1 LRNGAPVFPAHLKGC
16 GNTLRPRR
24 YYHEQLEQT
33 VAVPILNTMPTM
45 NTVHLFFNCF
55 LKAGRFWLAMALLL
69 PVTATAQAP
78 TDVRG
83 LPTLAPLVNLVTPA
97 VVNVS
102 VVTRAPMEDNPL
114 FRDPFFRRFFNLP
127 DRPQRQEQAAGS
139 GVIVD
144 AARGFILTNNHVIK
158 DAEQVII
165 TLKDR
170 RQFPAKLVGTDPG
183 TDIAVLQISAPNLS
197 ALRIGDSDVLQ
208 VGDYVMAIG
217 NPFGIGQTV
226 TSGIVSALGRSG
238 LSVEGYEDFIQTD
251 ASINPGN
258 SGGALVNLRGE
269 LIGINTA
276 IIGPAGGNVGIG
288 CAVPSA
294 MARAVMEQIVRH
306 GEVRRGRLGIEMADV
321 TLDAQRKLKLPS
333 LDGALI
339 ASVEA
344 GSPAEKAG
352 LRQGDIVIA
361 LNGRPVRGPAEL
373 RARLGLTPIGDDADM
388 TIVRE
393 GGQQRIRAR
402 IAAPQPAG
410 KGEALVVPQLP
421 GMRVVEIER
430 GSPLYERL
438 RGGGLVVATVEA
450 NSRAL
455 QAGFRPGDIIYA
467 VNRRRVQ
474 TVAEF
479 QNLLRAA
486 QQVPSGGSAE
496 RGYAVSLLRGD
507 FSMTIIIR

>member
-1 LRNGAPVFPAHLKGC
+1 MINSIAMPFKNPFRALRAPL
-16 GNTLRPRR
+16 
-24 YYHEQLEQT
+24 
-33 VAVPILNTMPTM
+33 
-45 NTVHLFFNCF
+45 LF
-55 LKAGRFWLAMALLL
+55 LLGALLPL
-69 PVTATAQAP
+69 AAPAQTAADA
-78 TDVRG
+78 RG
-83 LPTLAPLVNLVTPA
+83 LPTLAPLVNQVTPA
-97 VVNVS
+97 VVNIS
-102 VVTRAPMEDNPL
+102 VITRAPVEDNPL

-127 DRPQRQEQAAGS
+127 DKQQRQEQSAGS
-139 GVIVD
+139 GVIID

-183 TDIAVLQISAPNLS
+183 TDIAVLQISAPNLT
-197 ALRIGDSDVLQ
+197 ALRIGDSDTLQ
-208 VGDYVMAIG
+208 VGDYVLAIG

-288 CAVPSA
+288 FAVPSV
-294 MARAVMEQIVRH
+294 MARAVMEQIVRY
-306 GEVRRGRLGIEMADV
+306 GEVRRGRLGIEMVDV
-321 TLDAQRKLKLPS
+321 PLEAQRKLKLPS

-339 ASVEA
+339 ANVEP

-352 LRQGDIVIA
+352 FRKGDVVTA
-361 LNGRPVRGPAEL
+361 LNGRSVRGPAEL
-373 RARLGLTPIGDDADM
+373 RARLGLTPVGDEADM
-388 TIVRE
+388 TVIRE
-393 GGQQRIRAR
+393 SGQQRIRAR
-402 IAAPQPAG
+402 IAAPHPASS
-410 KGEALVVPQLP
+410 GEALAVAQLP
-421 GMRVVEIER
+421 GMRVVEIEH
-430 GSPLYERL
+430 GSPLFERL
-438 RGGGLVVATVEA
+438 NGGGLVVAAIEA
-450 NSRAL
+450 NSRAM

-467 VNRRRVQ
+467 MNRLRVQ
-474 TVAEF
+474 TAAEF
-479 QNLLRAA
+479 QKLL
-486 QQVPSGGSAE
+486 SNAE

-507 FSMTIIIR
+507 FSLTIIVR